1 MSDKCLSIRKFLPEC
16 IKKPL
21 RKIRIKIKRL
31 TEFPTICMQPYRHK
45 KALEKLR
52 IKSKNHKVRVT
63 FFAIHSSV
71 WKYDG
76 VYKLL
81 EQDERFE
88 PIVMVCP
95 VIDHGVDNM
104 KYEMDKTYDLMIS
117 KGYNVIKT
125 YTGKNNNF
133 LDVKKE
139 INPDI
144 VFFTN
149 PHGLTRSEYYIK
161 NFKDTLT
168 CYVQYSFHI
177 THLNIAQYDQLFHN
191 LIWRAFYETKIHEK
205 IAMSYARNRGENVIV
220 SGYPGID
227 DFFYNLRSNDNVWK
241 NPNDKLKRIIW
252 APHHTIDFRENLG
265 LSNFLRYHQFM
276 LDLCEKYEDCIQIAF
291 KPHPLLK
298 VKLYEHVKWGKK
310 LTDLYFK
317 KWDSLNNGQ
326 LETDDY
332 VGLFNSSDAMILDS
346 ASFMTEYL
354 CCGKPSL
361 FTIADRTVED
371 RFNEFGKMVFEQ
383 LYHAYN
389 ETQIIAFIDNVV
401 LAENDI
407 FKEKRDK
414 FYSEF
419 LLPPNKSASQN
430 IYEEI
435 CSSIWSG

>member
-1 MSDKCLSIRKFLPEC
+1 MSDKYLSIRKILPEC

-21 RKIRIKIKRL
+21 RKIRIKVKRL
-31 TEFPTICMQPYRHK
+31 TELPTICTQPYRHK
-45 KALEKLR
+45 RALEKLR
-52 IKSKNHKVRVT
+52 IKSKNHKVRVA

-88 PIVMVCP
+88 PIVVVCP

-168 CYVQYSFHI
+168 CYVQYSFQV
-177 THLNIAQYDQLFHN
+177 TNFNSSQFNQLFHN
-191 LIWRAFYETKIHEK
+191 LLWKAFYETAIHKE
-205 IAMSYARNRGENVIV
+205 MARKYSTNKAKNVV
-220 SGYPGID
+220 VTGFPGID
-227 DFFYNLRSNDNVWK
+227 NLIFGKRSGDYKWK
-241 NPNDKLKRIIW
+241 NDELKRIIW
-252 APHHTIDFRENLG
+252 APHHTIDNRENLDF
-265 LSNFLRYHQFM
+265 SNFLLYHKFM
-276 LDLCEKYEDCIQIAF
+276 IDLCKQYNNKIQIAF

-298 VKLYEHVKWGKK
+298 IKLYELEGWGK
-310 LTDLYFK
+310 LVTDDYFNL
-317 KWDSLNNGQ
+317 WNDLDNGQ
-326 LETDDY
+326 VETDDY
-332 VGLFNSSDAMILDS
+332 ISLFNSSDAMILDS
-346 ASFMTEYL
+346 CSFVGEYL
-354 CCGKPSL
+354 YCAYSAQNKHL
-361 FTIADRTVED
+361 D
-371 RFNEFGKMVFEQ
+371 RFRLNT
-383 LYHAYN
+383 L
-389 ETQIIAFIDNVV
+389 T
-401 LAENDI
+401 
-407 FKEKRDK
+407 
-414 FYSEF
+414 
-419 LLPPNKSASQN
+419 ASN
-430 IYEEI
+430 
-435 CSSIWSG
+435 